1 MQVCGLTQHAELA
14 GAPGYDCIVGGVQG
28 GQGKGQVSQGET
40 FEMAKLAVLG
50 EQARS
55 AGLGER
61 RHDARMLEQ
70 LLRCRWLMPGGTGVR
85 PWACDG
91 CRGFGWRLGV
101 PSWIQET

>member
-1 MQVCGLTQHAELA
+1 MRKTQARPARLRGRPPLLGAQAIPAQAIGGARGVQVCGLTQHAELA

-61 RHDARMLEQ
+61 
-70 LLRCRWLMPGGTGVR
+70 
-85 PWACDG
+85 
-91 CRGFGWRLGV
+91 
-101 PSWIQET
+101 